1 MDALIVFVA
10 GFLAAGVDG
19 ALGMGFGPTS
29 AAILLGM
36 GFGPASTST
45 AVNVAKT
52 GAGFAA
58 GIAHWRFA
66 NIDRRLTTT
75 LALPG
80 VVGALI
86 GVFVLSRVDASWLRP
101 ALAVLLCVVGLRMLR
116 RFGSSPST
124 RATHLPASGGPV
136 DWGAAGVGAVGG
148 CTNGLIGAWG
158 PVVTPYLIHRGVPVR
173 IAVGSV
179 NTAEVAVAVVAVGAL
194 FGTGT
199 GSFDAGVI
207 IPMLAGGVLAAPI
220 AAHLVRR
227 VPQRAAGL
235 AVAALLLTSQVR
247 ELATAAGLGPGRWL
261 AYGGVALAVAFSA
274 RPTRRC
280 DPEGVADPPAVLR

>member
-1 MDALIVFVA
+1 MEPLIVFVA

-29 AAILLGM
+29 AAILLSLGLP
-36 GFGPASTST
+36 PASTSA

-52 GAGFAA
+52 GSGVAA
-58 GIAHWRFA
+58 AVAHWRFA
-66 NIDRRLTTT
+66 NIDRRLLTT

-80 VVGALI
+80 VVGALV
-86 GVFVLSRVDASWLRP
+86 GVYVLSRVDSSWLRP
-101 ALAVLLCVVGLRMLR
+101 ALAVLLCGVGLRMLL
-116 RFGSSPST
+116 RFRSGSRQETAVRP
-124 RATHLPASGGPV
+124 PAGGV
-136 DWGAAGVGAVGG
+136 DWGTATAGAVGG

-158 PVVTPYLIHRGVPVR
+158 PVVTPYLIHRGVPVH

-207 IPMLAGGVLAAPI
+207 IPMLAGGVLAAPF

-227 VPQRAAGL
+227 VPPRAAGL
-235 AVAALLLTSQVR
+235 AVAALLLISQVR
-247 ELATAAGLGPGRWL
+247 ELATAVGIGPGRWP
-261 AYGGVALAVAFSA
+261 AYGAVALAVAVSA
-274 RPTRRC
+274 RPRRRR
-280 DPEGVADPPAVLR
+280 DPEVLADPAAVLR